1 MRVSG
6 VRALE
11 VLDSR
16 GMPTLK
22 VSMCVDGAPGSFFV
36 PAGASTGKAEVPEL
50 RDRDARYGGRGVRKA
65 VALAMEVGHRL
76 PRMGF
81 AGQAEFDDLLHGLN
95 FPGNVTLALSGAFAH
110 AAAAA
115 KGVPLYAY
123 FGTSRAL
130 PCPMVNLFS
139 GGLHGGGNMAIQD
152 ILVMPMKY
160 ASFAD
165 ALEKVWRVYQ
175 AARTLVAKRFDY
187 LPNWVAD
194 EGGFAP
200 RFTSIEQALKL
211 AVESIAKAGLKPG
224 RDMAIT
230 LDVAA
235 SHASGITVARLE
247 AWVRDFPILSIE
259 DGLPEDAWEGWK
271 DLTRRLGRKV
281 QLVGDDFFAT
291 NPERL
296 GRGILNRCANAVLV
310 KMNQIGTI
318 SRTLEVIRMAQ
329 QAGYGTVVSAR
340 SGETEDWTMADL
352 AVGTGA
358 GQIKIGS
365 IARSERLAKYNRL
378 LEIEADLLASGRPV
392 PHERAKRR

>member
-1 MRVSG
+1 MKVKQ

-22 VSMCVDGAPGSFFV
+22 VSMRADDAPGAFFV

-50 RDRDARYGGRGVRKA
+50 RDGGARYGGRGVRKA
-65 VALAMEVGHRL
+65 CGMVEEVGRRL
-76 PRMGF
+76 PRMPF
-81 AGQAEFDDLLHGLN
+81 ANQAEFDALLHDLGL
-95 FPGNVTLALSGAFAH
+95 PGNVSLGLSGAFAH

-115 KGVPLYAY
+115 KGIPLYAY

-139 GGLHGGGNMAIQD
+139 GGLHGGGNMPIQD

-160 ASFAD
+160 ATFAE
-165 ALEKVWRVYQ
+165 ALEKVWRTYQ

-200 RFTSIEQALKL
+200 KFRTVEQALKL
-211 AVESIAKAGLKPG
+211 AVESIETAGLKPG

-235 SHASGITVARLE
+235 SHGAGITIARLE
-247 AWVRDFPILSIE
+247 KWVRDFPILSIE
-259 DGLPEDAWEGWK
+259 DGLPEDDWPAWK
-271 DLTRRLGRKV
+271 DLTRRLGKKV

-291 NPERL
+291 NPARV
-296 GRGILNRCANAVLV
+296 GRGILEGCANAVLV

-318 SRTLEVIRMAQ
+318 TRTLEVIRMAQ

-340 SGETEDWTMADL
+340 SGETEDFTMADL
-352 AVGTGA
+352 AVGTAA

-365 IARSERLAKYNRL
+365 IARSERGAKYNRL
-378 LEIEADLLASGRPV
+378 LEIEAELAPARPV
-392 PHERAKRR
+392 AHQRAKRR